1 MSGTGPA
8 TGTAASVALEG
19 LPTSV
24 AGREVMAGDYVIGLL
39 DTRHAQRVRAAT
51 QVDPAWRDAV
61 AAWETRLAPLVAIVR
76 PETPPGNIWDRIE
89 ARVAPAEAPRVRKE
103 RRSYH
108 IWRIVAGLA
117 VVGMLGTAGY
127 MFYARRATERLM
139 AVLANDRNLPGVLLE
154 RDRRGDLTFINL
166 PAASGRVLQ
175 APSGKV
181 LQIWAVAPGA
191 QAPTNLGV
199 LPYEPVRQ
207 LTIPARLFT
216 PEPEMLIQI
225 TVEAE
230 GGSTTGR
237 PIGPTIFVG
246 RLANVA
252 AAR

>member
-1 MSGTGPA
+1 MSGTGPG
-8 TGTAASVALEG
+8 TGAAASVALDG

-39 DTRHAQRVRAAT
+39 DTRHAQRVRAAI
-51 QVDPAWRDAV
+51 QVDPAWREAV
-61 AAWETRLAPLVAIVR
+61 ATWEARLAPLTVLAR
-76 PETPPGNIWDRIE
+76 PEPPPGNVWDRIE
-89 ARVAPAEAPRVRKE
+89 ARVAPAEAPRVRQE

-108 IWRIVAGLA
+108 IWRVVAGLA
-117 VVGMLGTAGY
+117 VLGMLGAAGY
-127 MFYARRATERLM
+127 LYYARRPAERLI

-154 RDRRGDLTFINL
+154 RDRKGDLTFINL

-181 LQIWAVAPGA
+181 LQIWAVAVGA

-216 PEPEMLIQI
+216 PAPDMVIQI
-225 TVEAE
+225 TVEQE

-246 RLANVA
+246 RLATVS

>member
-8 TGTAASVALEG
+8 TGAAASVALDG

-24 AGREVMAGDYVIGLL
+24 AGREVMAGDYVVGLL
-39 DTRHAQRVRAAT
+39 DTRNAQRVRAAM
-51 QVDPAWRDAV
+51 QVDPAWREAV
-61 AAWETRLAPLVAIVR
+61 AAWEVRLAPLAALAR
-76 PETPPGNIWDRIE
+76 PETPPGNVWDRIE
-89 ARVAPAEAPRVRKE
+89 ARVAPVEAPRVRQE

-108 IWRIVAGLA
+108 IWRSVAVLA
-117 VVGMLGTAGY
+117 VIGMIGLGGY
-127 MFYARRATERLM
+127 TVYARRSGERLL
-139 AVLANDRNLPGVLLE
+139 AVLANERNLPGVLIE
-154 RDRRGDLTFINL
+154 RDRKGDLTFINL

-175 APSGKV
+175 APSGRV
-181 LQIWAVAPGA
+181 LQIWAVAQGA

-216 PEPEMLIQI
+216 PAPEMLIQI

-246 RLANVA
+246 RLATVS